1 MFSKKCKQHLS
12 DVNMTRWEHTKFAV
26 GVLVE
31 LKKAELALL
40 LHIIV
45 PRCCETYASD
55 KVISL
60 ASKME
65 RHDDR

>member
-1 MFSKKCKQHLS
+1 
-12 DVNMTRWEHTKFAV
+12 MTRWEHTKFAFK
-26 GVLVE
+26 VLVE

-60 ASKME
+60 ASKNGEDIMT
-65 RHDDR
+65 DKKNIQ

>member
-12 DVNMTRWEHTKFAV
+12 DVNMTRWEHTKFAFK
-26 GVLVE
+26 VLVE